1 MADFITQ
8 MLEFYIVEVVGP
20 PLLVI
25 AGIVILCQAI
35 RYHDTHRK
43 PKKRSDITKQK

>member
-25 AGIVILCQAI
+25 AGISIVVGIKKYRASLNN
-35 RYHDTHRK
+35 
-43 PKKRSDITKQK
+43 PKNQ